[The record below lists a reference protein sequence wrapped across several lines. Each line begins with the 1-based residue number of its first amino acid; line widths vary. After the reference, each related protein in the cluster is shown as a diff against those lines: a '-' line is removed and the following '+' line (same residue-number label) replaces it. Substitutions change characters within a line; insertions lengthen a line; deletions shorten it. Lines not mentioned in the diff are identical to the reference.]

1 MAKISEEKINEILS
15 KTDIVDLIGEKVTLQ
30 KKGKGYF
37 GLCPFHHEKTPSF
50 SVEPERKIY
59 NCFSCG
65 EKGNAITFLQK
76 TSNLS
81 FVEAIEDLADRA
93 NVSIDLSNMKKEN
106 PNARLFSI
114 NEDAL
119 NFYKLYLSSTKQGA
133 IAKEYL
139 ENRGIPNQV
148 LSDFEFGLA
157 PSEFDLLTKT
167 LTSRGILVSDLHDL
181 GLSKQSKKE
190 TFYDLFRDRIIFPIK
205 DERGN
210 TVAFSG
216 RTYLDKDKDTA
227 KYINSPQTKVFT
239 KSNVLYNLH
248 NAINP
253 IKMNH
258 RVVLFE
264 GFMDVIAAHR
274 AGIKESVASM
284 GTSLTKEQVRLM
296 KKYTNNVVICYD
308 GDKAGVEATER
319 AIKLFTA
326 ENMQVLIVTLEEGL
340 DPDDYINKYSEDKL
354 KDYIDNKSI
363 DTTRFQYN
371 MYLKST
377 NLNQMLDIEK
387 LKKSVFD
394 LLKGQSH
401 TSVDMYLQKLADDVK
416 LSELSIRQDFNQ
428 YNRRS
433 TNRESRRENYHQINR
448 SHITDKFI
456 NAERSIINYFMSDY
470 RFVQDFNANFDV
482 LFFISENARDIKIA
496 IEDLYIYDENK
507 ETKNIT
513 IEELKTVL
521 SEGELQYYL
530 NEVKYNKD
538 MALNDAEYV
547 DFKEVLHQYFDI
559 ELQVRQIE
567 KKIAMASSPAEK
579 IALAIK
585 RDNVLRPQKGGK
597 NNG

>member
-1 MAKISEEKINEILS
+1 MAKISEDKINEILS

-37 GLCPFHHEKTPSF
+37 GLCPFHSEKTPSF

-106 PNARLFSI
+106 PNARFYSI
-114 NEDAL
+114 NEEAL
-119 NFYKLYLSSTKQGA
+119 NFYKLYLSSTKQGV

-139 ENRGIPNQV
+139 EKRGIPSEVIQQ
-148 LSDFEFGLA
+148 FEFGLA

-167 LTSRGILVSDLHDL
+167 LTSHGILVSDLYDL

-205 DERGN
+205 DEKGN

-248 NAINP
+248 NAINA
-253 IKMNH
+253 IRMNN

-308 GDKAGVEATER
+308 GDNPGIEATER
-319 AIKLFTA
+319 AIKLFRN

-340 DPDDYINKYSEDKL
+340 DPDDYITKYSEEKL
-354 KDYIDNKSI
+354 KEYIDNRSI
-363 DTTRFQYN
+363 DTIRFGYN
-371 MYLKST
+371 RYLKDT

-387 LKKSVFD
+387 LKKNVFD
-394 LLKGQSH
+394 SLQGLSH
-401 TSVDMYLQKLADDVK
+401 TSIDMYLQKLAEDTH
-416 LSELSIRQDFNQ
+416 LSEISIRQDFEQ

-433 TNRESRRENYHQINR
+433 NTQGSRRDNYQPVNR
-448 SHITDKFI
+448 NKITDKYI
-456 NAERSIINYFMSDY
+456 NAERSIINYFLSGY
-470 RFVQDFNANFDV
+470 RFVEDFNANFDV
-482 LFFISENARDIKIA
+482 LFFISEAARDIKIA
-496 IEDLYIYDENK
+496 IEDLYYFDDNK
-507 ETKNIT
+507 ESKIIT
-513 IEELKTVL
+513 IEELKEVL
-521 SEGELQYYL
+521 NEEEYQYYIS
-530 NEVKYNKD
+530 EVKYKNNISLSD
-538 MALNDAEYV
+538 DEYM
-547 DFKEVLHQYFDI
+547 DFKEVLTQYFRN
-559 ELQVRQIE
+559 ELRLRQIE
-567 KKIAMASSPAEK
+567 KEIATASNVDKKIE
-579 IALAIK
+579 LAHE
-585 RDNVLRPQKGGK
+585 RDNILRPTKGGK